1 MNRFLRLTQLVG
13 VTSVPVLGVTW
24 AGWTNATALVLYWWE
39 TLILVLLVAARIHI
53 HRIATKKRGHY
64 CEIRMNTTT
73 NGATKTRTKIG
84 YYGTSFLVFS
94 IAFWI
99 GRPVEMVNASDRPLM
114 VLPLRVAAAITLT
127 GVGMVPEAT
136 VVLTLPLLS
145 LVALVGRTV
154 RPPVNVVALKLTVT
168 PANPLLF

>member
-24 AGWTNATALVLYWWE
+24 AGWTNATALVLYWCE

-73 NGATKTRTKIG
+73 NGTTKTRTKIG

-99 GRPVEMVNASDRPLM
+99 GSGIFLGKVVSDQQ
-114 VLPLRVAAAITLT
+114 VDVDQIKGALPITAPFLT
-127 GVGMVPEAT
+127 I
-136 VVLTLPLLS
+136 
-145 LVALVGRTV
+145 
-154 RPPVNVVALKLTVT
+154 
-168 PANPLLF
+168 